1 MKIAFI
7 GIVKDGADYIQRNIE
22 IIKQLNQDI
31 YIVENNSVDGTKE
44 ILQRLK
50 DRNTVK
56 SVTTLDLDNKDAMD
70 FCDFNINPLCKNR
83 VRRLAYIRQQG
94 LNSVLRS
101 GIKYDYICVVDLDFV
116 YMDIDGFNRLLSHME
131 ANRDIDGIFGISK
144 TKYNLPYD
152 YGAITPQYKIIP
164 IVLKLNRYIDVTS
177 SFSGV
182 GLYRTSS
189 IIKSDAKYDY
199 EHIHNIEHI
208 HFNSYFD
215 RLVVD
220 THFNPVYEITFT
232 NNIRLFIIISVVC
245 ILLYTYYRL
254 RPIRASYS

>member
-31 YIVENNSVDGTKE
+31 YIVENNSDDGTKE

-56 SVTTLDLDNKDAMD
+56 SVTTLDLDNKNAMD

-101 GIKYDYICVVDLDFV
+101 GIKYDYICVIDLDFV
-116 YMDIDGFNRLLSHME
+116 YVDLDGFDDMLDYME
-131 ANRDIDGIFGISK
+131 SNKNVDGIFGMSVIRGI
-144 TKYNLPYD
+144 NLPYD
-152 YGAITPQYKIIP
+152 YGAIKPIYKTVP
-164 IVLKLNRYIDVTS
+164 ICLKLNRYVTVNS
-177 SFSGV
+177 AFSGF
-182 GLYRTSS
+182 GLYRMSS
-189 IIKSDAKYDY
+189 IIKTGANYDY
-199 EHIHNIEHI
+199 ENITEIEHI

-215 RLVVD
+215 RLIVD
-220 THFNPVYEITFT
+220 THFNPVYDIDKV
-232 NNIRLFIIISVVC
+232 NIIRVTCIFISVVC
-245 ILLYTYYRL
+245 ILLYTYHLL
-254 RPIRASYS
+254 RRARA